1 MEKSTGSSRRRL
13 SQSPTRSHGL
23 FHMYNCNISIHVSLR
38 RRTDFLASILL
49 GTGISIHVSLRRR
62 RTPGR
67 DLIKARYTISTHISA
82 RERTPSF
89 KCSLNA
95 LSVLQLT
102 SPQGDVRNVKVLIH
116 NSGISTH
123 VSARR
128 RTKHTMNCSRVLI
141 FQFMSPQGDEHKAV
155 SLFISLLLFQLTSP

>member
-23 FHMYNCNISIHVSLR
+23 FHQYVQLQYFNSRL
-38 RRTDFLASILL
+38 LAE
-49 GTGISIHVSLRRR
+49 T
-62 RTPGR
+62 
-67 DLIKARYTISTHISA
+67 
-82 RERTPSF
+82 
-89 KCSLNA
+89 N
-95 LSVLQLT
+95 
-102 SPQGDVRNVKVLIH
+102 RNVKVLIH

-123 VSARR
+123 VSAMR

-155 SLFISLLLFQLTSP
+155 SLFISLLLFQLTSPRGDEPVFIGCIPFDIIISTRVSVRRRTVRIAMSA